1 MKLGRNLAVIGLTV
15 SLSMLISTTSADDQ
29 IIFHDAF
36 MEREREPVTATSGQA
51 FKGPFRIGSDVTI
64 ALLDEKL
71 EQTGQQFTGE
81 VTSHDGAYIV
91 SANIPDTAVELTV
104 NGFFF
109 NEVSDSISPA
119 PLRLRALTRASSNIN
134 INVISAL
141 ETERVRALVQE
152 GKSFSEAKKQALN
165 EVMGVF
171 GFQPTAIDSTE
182 ISLDGEDGAALLA
195 ITAMILTNGDGSSRS
210 IDELLGLITALR
222 GEFVTGDLGT
232 ETRTL
237 LVRSGSAVDTAA
249 FVANLAEYLI
259 SVDQTST
266 MPTINQALDTAL
278 AASAN
283 KVVVTA
289 GRGGSVSESG
299 VNWLM
304 DGESISIN
312 ITPNSRYLF
321 EAIDTNC
328 EGSLSDDNTIFE
340 LSPATTDCE
349 LSAIFTVNPNT
360 WPEGYVH
367 CGEPTQV
374 IEVHNPVTG
383 RSWMDRNLGAS
394 RAAQSMDDDDAY
406 GSLFQWGRFADG
418 HQCRDSETFMGPVA
432 SAEPN
437 TGAPWDSKFVLT
449 EQGSAEDNWN
459 WIDTL
464 NPNLWQEPN
473 RINNPC
479 PIGFTV
485 PTFSEW
491 NAEVRTWGDLEL
503 TGETF
508 GFAQVRDLSTAP
520 LKIAKS
526 GTRSPYDGS
535 ISGQGGTATHA
546 TSSSSPGDPQI
557 YRAVTFSPAFGWPSN
572 TGAPFAQGLHRTGVS
587 IRCIA
592 IDD

>member
-1 MKLGRNLAVIGLTV
+1 MTFWHNLGFIGLTV
-15 SLSMLISTTSADDQ
+15 SLSMLLSTTSADDQ

-51 FKGPFRIGSDVTI
+51 LKGPFRIGSDITI

-81 VTSHDGAYIV
+81 VTSHDGAYWV

-104 NGFFF
+104 DGFFF
-109 NEVSDSISPA
+109 NEVTDSISPA

-141 ETERVRALVQE
+141 ETERVKALVQE

-182 ISLDGEDGAALLA
+182 ISLDGEDGPALLA
-195 ITAMILTNGDGSSRS
+195 ITAMILTDADGSSRS

-232 ETRTL
+232 EARAA
-237 LVRSGSAVDTAA
+237 LVRSGSAVDTTA
-249 FVANLAEYLI
+249 FVANLTEYLI
-259 SVDQTST
+259 SVDQMST
-266 MPTINQALDTAL
+266 IPSINQALDTAL

-289 GRGGSVSESG
+289 GKGGSVSESG

-304 DGESISIN
+304 DGEFISIN

-328 EGSLSDDNTIFE
+328 EGSLSDDNTTFE

-349 LSAIFTVNPNT
+349 LSAIFSLNPNT

-367 CGEPTQV
+367 CGEPTEV
-374 IEVHNPVTG
+374 VEVHNPVTG
-383 RSWMDRNLGAS
+383 RIWMDRNLGAS
-394 RAAQSMDDDDAY
+394 RAAQSMDDEAAY

-437 TGAPWDSKFVLT
+437 TGALWDGKFVLT
-449 EQGSAEDNWN
+449 EQESAEAN

-464 NPNLWQEPN
+464 DTELWQGPA

-491 NAEVRTWGDLEL
+491 NAEATSWIPGAYDHLSAGIVKAGGRFWSSGGNL
-503 TGETF
+503 GHQ
-508 GFAQVRDLSTAP
+508 GFAAHYSTSSNWGYMFRRVVFVNKFRWAP
-520 LKIAKS
+520 LS
-526 GTRSPYDGS
+526 
-535 ISGQGGTATHA
+535 QGN
-546 TSSSSPGDPQI
+546 
-557 YRAVTFSPAFGWPSN
+557 RAD
-572 TGAPFAQGLHRTGVS
+572 GVS
-587 IRCIA
+587 IRCIS